1 MNRAHTATGELTGSS
16 TGPIGEIVSRSGL
29 RIPELDGL
37 RGLAILLVVI
47 CHYVGDADHAA
58 LGFWQDH
65 FLSALSVG
73 WSGVDLFFVLSG
85 FLIGG
90 ILLDSRN
97 SPRYFRTFYLRRIH
111 RILPIYYAWIAVY
124 VLIAAAIISLAPGR
138 SGVTGRDLRA
148 VPVYLFFLQNIIY
161 SPTPFQWRWF
171 TVTWSLAVE
180 EQFYLLAPPLI
191 RLLTVRRLVC
201 VLAGLVCAAPV
212 LRYLAFRYLAHLYY
226 LPQFAMPCRADAFAL
241 GILAAAGWRWKVFR
255 DYLDEHP
262 AVLQRCVAY
271 LLLVLAVLMWW
282 FTRPPGLVTFT
293 IGYSALAAFYT
304 CLLLL
309 VTTQTHG
316 VVARM
321 ARARWLRY
329 LGAISYCVYLIHL
342 TIDIWAHDILSHS
355 EPRVSDF
362 RGVGVT
368 LLAGALT
375 WMVASLSRRYF
386 EQPLIRRGHR
396 YAY

>member
-1 MNRAHTATGELTGSS
+1 MSTADSTATQASVQTAQVPHSEFA
-16 TGPIGEIVSRSGL
+16 R

-47 CHYVGDADHAA
+47 CHYVGDADHAG
-58 LGFWQDH
+58 LGYWPHH

-97 SPRYFRTFYLRRIH
+97 SSQYFKTFYVRRIH
-111 RILPIYYAWIAVY
+111 RILPIYYAWIAIY
-124 VLIAAAIISLAPGR
+124 VLIVGANIYLARGR
-138 SGVTGRDLRA
+138 SAVTGQELRV
-148 VPVYLFFLQNIIY
+148 VPVYFFFLQNMIY
-161 SPTPFQWRWF
+161 SPSPFQWKWF
-171 TVTWSLAVE
+171 AVTWSLAVE
-180 EQFYLLAPPLI
+180 EQFYLLAPPLL
-191 RLLTVRRLVC
+191 RFLSTRRLAC
-201 VLAGLVCAAPV
+201 VLAVMVCAAPV
-212 LRYLAFRYLAHLYY
+212 LRYLAFQYFPQLSY

-241 GILAAAGWRWKVFR
+241 GILAAAAWRWKAFR
-255 DYLDEHP
+255 DYLDTHP
-262 AVLQRCVAY
+262 VVLQRCVAY
-271 LLLVLAVLMWW
+271 LLVVLAALMWW

-293 IGYSALAAFYT
+293 IGYSTLAVFYT

-309 VTTQTHG
+309 VTSQTES
-316 VVARM
+316 VIARM
-321 ARARWLRY
+321 ARAKWLRY
-329 LGAISYCVYLIHL
+329 LGGISYCVYLVHL
-342 TIDIWAHDILSHS
+342 TINEWAHEVLLHA
-355 EPRVSDF
+355 EPRVSDL

-375 WMVASLSRRYF
+375 WVVASLSWRYF

-396 YAY
+396 HAY